1 MRLHERYV
9 RTAIRMGWHVVQHPA
24 TQEHAHAQ
32 LEVTRGRERIR
43 VWFDDRGNVNEA
55 LGETLV
61 YGDSARVGG
70 RFFEGWRASQRPD
83 GNGEQVLRAL
93 EEPELRTGRYIVGEH
108 VVTVPLDP
116 TKPLVRRVV
125 TAVYYDTA
133 MAHTIATAG
142 PDGSSDYTPLENVRR
157 VR

>member
-9 RTAIRMGWHVVQHPA
+9 RTAIRMGWHVVEHPA
-24 TQEHAHAQ
+24 DPATYRE
-32 LEVTRGRERIR
+32 LMLTRDKERVR

-55 LGETLV
+55 VGETLV

-70 RFFEGWRASQRPD
+70 RFFEGWRASQYPG
-83 GNGEQVLRAL
+83 GNGERVLRAL
-93 EEPELRTGRYIVGEH
+93 EAPALRTGQYVVGEH
-108 VVTVPLDP
+108 VVTIPPDP
-116 TKPLVRRVV
+116 TNPLVRRVV